1 MFRKKSAADSADPA
15 SDHAA
20 YVTEGGDLEILEE
33 EEPVVNLGTS
43 SAGLPLNEIHSRS
56 MKLLGDALSPGE
68 EVICRLAGMSKSQSL
83 VLTDRRA
90 FIIKVGWRSG
100 QTLGGKVSSFEYR
113 NINSVEVRAS
123 MMTGVFEIAA
133 GGVQGREAAYFGKD
147 KSSAWKLPNTLP
159 IAKKQMKDFQLGAQA
174 IRERSSTAQHPAAVV
189 AAPAPPDVMDQI
201 RKLGT
206 LHAEGVLS
214 EEEFA
219 SKKAELLARM

>member
-1 MFRKKSAADSADPA
+1 MFKKKGKTD
-15 SDHAA
+15 
-20 YVTEGGDLEILEE
+20 GGDAQDEALQISESVNDEILEE

-43 SAGLPLNEIHSRS
+43 SVGLPLNEIHSRS
-56 MKLLGDALSPGE
+56 MKLLGDALAPGE
-68 EVICRLAGMSKSQSL
+68 EVICRLAGINKSQAL

-123 MMTGVFEIAA
+123 MLTGVFEIAA

-147 KSSAWKLPNTLP
+147 KASAWKLPNTLP

-174 IRERSSTAQHPAAVV
+174 IRERSSNVQQPPAAS
-189 AAPAPPDVMDQI
+189 AAPAQPDVVDQI
-201 RKLGT
+201 RKLGE
-206 LHAEGVLS
+206 LRAAGVLS
-214 EEEFA
+214 EEEFVA
-219 SKKAELLARM
+219 KKQELLARM

>member
-1 MFRKKSAADSADPA
+1 MFKKKAAPESDDGQHEDLQTADDA
-15 SDHAA
+15 DDD
-20 YVTEGGDLEILEE
+20 VLED

-56 MKLLGDALSPGE
+56 MKLLADALAPGE
-68 EVICRLAGMSKSQSL
+68 EVICRLAGINKSQAL

-123 MMTGVFEIAA
+123 MVTGVFEIAS
-133 GGVQGREAAYFGKD
+133 GGVQGREAGYYGKN
-147 KSSAWKLPNTLP
+147 KASAWKLPNTLP

-174 IRERSSTAQHPAAVV
+174 IRERSSNAQPS
-189 AAPAPPDVMDQI
+189 AAPSALAQPDVLDQI
-201 RKLGT
+201 RKLGE
-206 LHAEGVLS
+206 LHAVGVLS
-214 EEEFA
+214 EGEFA
-219 SKKAELLARM
+219 AKKQELLARM